1 MKFTGLF
8 YPWQTYILNEA
19 VNTAS
24 DCHAHGLASVVFGPV
39 HYLRIFHADGDLL
52 APPVFVPPVAAA
64 GPRPEPPIGANA
76 LQLSNH
82 KALADAW
89 DRTAAEYRSYVKA
102 HNGLKAIIIATL
114 AEVDLRNP
122 IINNPEFGFTNTSM
136 AAIYSYMH
144 SKYGV
149 ATPQQVRANILAM
162 SEKWNP
168 ANSSLE
174 EHIVRLSVRISTA
187 ALQHNNPLS
196 EIAKVTLLRDSLSNA
211 PYWVKVAID
220 LYERSIVSPAMPMF
234 DGLNN
239 DGLAPRLVAEAA
251 RVTDDMAGAKGFA
264 GATSRESDD
273 GSANAATHDRAVNA
287 EVLQLKRDN
296 AQLKTRLASLEKPK
310 GARNPPRK
318 CSSCGVSFVPPLP
331 RHVDCKTCHDAF
343 HEARRQGQGQE
354 QGQTKP

>member
-8 YPWQTYILNEA
+8 NPWQTYILNEA

-24 DCHAHGLASVVFGPV
+24 DIHAHGLAPVVFGPV
-39 HYLRIFHADGDLL
+39 HYPRIFNADGGL
-52 APPVFVPPVAAA
+52 APPVFVPPVATA

-89 DRTAAEYRSYVKA
+89 DRTAAEYRSYIKA

-114 AEVDLRNP
+114 AEVDLKNP
-122 IINNPEFGFTNTSM
+122 AINNTEFGFTNTSM

-144 SKYGV
+144 TKYGV
-149 ATPQQVRANILAM
+149 ATPQQIRANILAM
-162 SEKWNP
+162 NEKWNP
-168 ANSSLE
+168 ATSSLE

-187 ALQHNNPLS
+187 AQQHNNALS

-220 LYERSIVSPAMPMF
+220 LYERSIVPPAMPMF

-251 RVTDDMAGAKGFA
+251 RVTDDMAGVRGFA
-264 GATSRESDD
+264 GAAEHDPDD
-273 GSANAATHDRAVNA
+273 GSANAATQDRALTA
-287 EVLQLKRDN
+287 EVTQLKRDN
-296 AQLKTRLASLEKPK
+296 AQLKARLASLDKPK
-310 GARNPPRK
+310 GAPNAPRK
-318 CSSCGVSFVPPLP
+318 CTTCGTSFIPPQQ
-331 RHVDCKTCHDAF
+331 RHVDCKSCHDAF
-343 HEARRQGQGQE
+343 HEARRGGQGQV
-354 QGQTKP
+354 QKKP